1 MTLWLSLVAGIT
13 LLMTLVAAWLRR
25 SRPQVVAPLTAA
37 VVSAQTLAW
46 LFLPTSA
53 SWMFPG
59 WDALRWSVTR
69 PAWLTGLA
77 LGLALSGAAWH
88 GVAKERPEHRSPVEL
103 FIFPLLGLALL
114 AQDAVTLLVLS
125 AWLDLVWL
133 AEMAR
138 QGVSAER
145 LSGGLLLR
153 GAALLALWLGSLSG
167 GVQAAWWWGA
177 AALLRLA
184 PFPFTLERRT
194 DVPLFTA
201 LFNPLIAA
209 RLLSGVP
216 QGLPMGMA
224 GWVAFAAL
232 AVALRAWLGVEEECR
247 ARVGEALLLAGMS
260 AGLLRAGSPLPLLV
274 AGTWAAAW
282 LLWNVGYAWSRAAW
296 FWVVPGAWGLAVL
309 IGLPPAPMGLAL
321 WTALSHSPWLV
332 LVVLMGALVLAL
344 AAGVEALRRPLEDSP
359 LAPERWQQVA
369 QGAGLVLLMVGTVV
383 GALGAGEVTLAV
395 PGLVA
400 WTVALAAGAALALW
414 GAKAGARWR
423 APQRWELVTDAGVLG
438 RWLERGAQAV
448 LYGVNFLAGV
458 IEGDGALIWSMV
470 LLFLMLVAGRMG

>member
-1 MTLWLSLVAGIT
+1 MTLWLSLVTGIT
-13 LLMTLVAAWLRR
+13 LLMTLVAALLRR
-25 SRPQVVAPLTAA
+25 LRPQVVAPLMAS

-46 LFLPTSA
+46 LFLPTFD
-53 SWMFPG
+53 SWTFPG
-59 WDALRWSVTR
+59 WDALRLSVTH

-77 LGLALSGAAWH
+77 VGLALSGAAWH
-88 GVAKERPEHRSPVEL
+88 RVAKEQPDGWSLTEA
-103 FIFPLLGLALL
+103 FIFPLLGLVLL
-114 AQDAVTLLVLS
+114 AEGALTLLMLS
-125 AWLDLVWL
+125 ALLDLVWL

-138 QGVSAER
+138 QGASAER

-153 GAALLALWLGSLSG
+153 GAALLAVWAGNLSG
-167 GVQAAWWWGA
+167 GVQTAWWWGA

-184 PFPFTLERRT
+184 PFPFTLERRA

-209 RLLSGVP
+209 GLLSGVP

-232 AVALRAWLGVEEECR
+232 AVALRAWLGVEEER
-247 ARVGEALLLAGMS
+247 RVRVGEALLLAGMS
-260 AGLLRAGSPLPLLV
+260 AGFLRAGSPLPLLV
-274 AGTWAAAW
+274 VGTWAAGW
-282 LLWNVGYAWSRAAW
+282 LLWNAGHAWNRTAW

-309 IGLPPAPMGLAL
+309 LGLPPAPMGLAW
-321 WTALSHSPWLV
+321 WTALSHSPWLM
-332 LVVLMGALVLAL
+332 LVVLMGTLVLAL
-344 AAGVEALRRPLEDSP
+344 VAGVEALRRPLEDSP

-369 QGAGLVLLMVGTVV
+369 QGAGLVLLMAGTVV

-400 WTVALAAGAALALW
+400 WAVALATGAALALW
-414 GAKAGARWR
+414 GAKASARWR
-423 APQRWELVTDAGVLG
+423 VLQRWELLTNPGMPG

-458 IEGDGALIWSMV
+458 VEGDGALIWSVV
-470 LLFLMLVAGRMG
+470 LLFLMLVVGRMG